1 MTFCAIRMALDE
13 VGVLRNPEGIAQGL
27 PPVVSRKLYEIVA
40 VVAMQFRGYIFK
52 VDEPQARGY
61 NLSGKGFCVEDMDLS
76 DRVHLQL
83 CNLSIGHI
91 TLYMTIVCTW
101 VSRRTS
107 H

>member
-52 VDEPQARGY
+52 VDEPQARY
-61 NLSGKGFCVEDMDLS
+61 YLLRKDFVPRIWLYKT
-76 DRVHLQL
+76 L
-83 CNLSIGHI
+83 CIYLTEYIRNCAICRLVIL
-91 TLYMTIVCTW
+91 TFT
-101 VSRRTS
+101 
-107 H
+107 